1 MNKVQRQSKRN
12 ETARLVVIPDRRWHD
27 CVRFNTGSTLKHE
40 MFKALECF
48 HLQEQGK
55 SYICEARFENGSG
68 RCDILNLDD
77 AEAIEICVSEEEES
91 IERKKKG
98 YPVPIRVVRP

>member
-1 MNKVQRQSKRN
+1 MNKIEKQMHRN
-12 ETARLVVIPDRRWHD
+12 ATARLVVIADRRWHD
-27 CVRFNTGSTLKHE
+27 CVRFNTGSTAKHE

-48 HLQEQGK
+48 NLQEKGH

-68 RCDILNLDD
+68 RCDILDLDD
-77 AEAIEICVSEEEES
+77 RVAIEIAVSEEEES
-91 IERKKKG
+91 IARKKKD